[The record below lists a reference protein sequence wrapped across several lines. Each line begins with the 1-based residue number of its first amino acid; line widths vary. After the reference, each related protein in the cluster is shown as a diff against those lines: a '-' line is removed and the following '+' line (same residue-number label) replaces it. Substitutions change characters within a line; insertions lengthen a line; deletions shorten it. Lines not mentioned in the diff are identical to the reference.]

1 MRKRPAK
8 WTECWQRGRGHDAVV
23 RSALRPHGTSRA
35 RHGVVNGH
43 SMTFKSDR
51 QVANEQT
58 LDALLASHA
67 PAVPLDGGVVL
78 EFRAVFPPPKS
89 ASKKVRA
96 AMLRGTEPHTKKPDL
111 DNLTKQLKD
120 AMTVY
125 ASGMMTGRW
134 CGWCAKSGTAR
145 RAVGKYACRRYT
157 NLRRRISNG
166 NDTAEQSTHSTLH
179 LLCRPDGVQRRFDGT
194 SIPQG

>member
-1 MRKRPAK
+1 MIAFVLNTIPTA
-8 WTECWQRGRGHDAVV
+8 QA
-23 RSALRPHGTSRA
+23 RA

-89 ASKKVRA
+89 TGKKERA
-96 AMLRGTEPHTKKPDL
+96 AMLRGIKLHTKKPDL

-120 AMTVY
+120 AMTRLCFWYDDRQVVRLVCEKRY
-125 ASGMMTGRW
+125 GETGRW
-134 CGWCAKSGTAR
+134 EVCVRK
-145 RAVGKYACRRYT
+145 
-157 NLRRRISNG
+157 
-166 NDTAEQSTHSTLH
+166 
-179 LLCRPDGVQRRFDGT
+179 VQEGET
-194 SIPQG
+194 I